1 MAAESNK
8 VELGSK
14 IIDFNLLN
22 PILNKKQSLNELKS
36 PNGNV
41 IIFMCNHC
49 PYVIHI
55 LPKLVDFSK
64 EFIAKGINFIG
75 INSNDISSYPDDSP
89 DKMIE
94 YSNKYGIPFP
104 YLFDESQEIAKKYDA
119 ACTPD
124 IYVFNQNDA
133 LYYHGRFDAARPGLD
148 TPVTGNE
155 LREALDYMLSGKA
168 YDKPQYPSIGCS
180 IKWK

>member
-8 VELGSK
+8 IKLGSK
-14 IIDFNLLN
+14 IIDFNLMN
-22 PILNKKQSLNELKS
+22 PILNKLQTLEELKS
-36 PNGNV
+36 PKGNV

-55 LPKLVDFSK
+55 LPKLVELSK
-64 EFIAKGINFIG
+64 EFISKGINFIG
-75 INSNDISSYPDDSP
+75 INANDVSSYPEDSP

-94 YSNKYGIPFP
+94 YAQKYGIPFP
-104 YLFDESQEIAKKYDA
+104 YLFDETQEIARKYDA

-124 IYVFNQNDA
+124 IYVYDDEDT
-133 LYYHGRFDAARPGLD
+133 LIYHGRFDAARPGLD
-148 TPVTGNE
+148 TPITGSDLRYALECLLENKINE
-155 LREALDYMLSGKA
+155 
-168 YDKPQYPSIGCS
+168 KPQYPSIGCS